1 MAEFIPG
8 SASGSLSQM
17 RMQPLPM
24 MSPEQAA
31 AYRTIML
38 QANATPTESPV
49 TANFEGAYSTGPRGS
64 QLMLNP
70 SVSAKLGDALTVG
83 GGYRTGPMGGVHGRA
98 EIKLPA
104 GLRALLE
111 GSKAGQSA
119 AVAAPVAGGE
129 LSATLA
135 RMAGQGNMPAQMQ
148 GRVGYRIPFANG
160 GGANAEELPPEQNES
175 LIDMATRYGQGVMRK
190 HPIITRGLV
199 SAATDPL
206 DLMQFLAMHGV
217 EPGIV
222 APNQIETPEQVAARQ
237 ERASSIPNAGELA
250 QKYLAQAGV
259 RESETLPEQ
268 LGEMGISM
276 LGPAMLA
283 KAPKAFSWG
292 AKILGKVSPA
302 KATALTTDAFHGTR
316 HDFPA
321 FVNNPGKFVRG
332 EKDGPFVLDQALGT
346 HFAKDPNVSNTFADD
361 IEGGRIIPAKIPD
374 EKTFLEARQDLLPYI
389 TDRSTPRN
397 PSNVYSDQS
406 AIQKMIAAEGYKL
419 RPDLLARYL
428 VQARKLPEDVAA
440 SISKRLAKGK
450 SVALKEFDISIGP
463 PKETSEKSPWKTNK
477 EKKVNLERFLDNYG
491 GNPYNSKDRA
501 DLVDTARK
509 SWQDKGYTGLKY
521 LNTSPRE
528 TEFAK
533 DPTSYIVFDPK
544 HTRSRFAKFNP
555 ADVESS
561 DLLKSHGG
569 AVRMGKGGLLKA
581 GAEELTELAAKY
593 LPKAEDAVKEAE
605 DYLIPAQSIKSHSMP
620 KFESSIKRE
629 GKNIENVPI
638 SWLSKLPGN
647 AFRHS
652 DEKINEMAKSIA
664 ENGLSEPLIINVG
677 KNSRTAKLG
686 EGNHRLEALKRAGFT
701 HAPVKVEVGRE
712 YGSELGEAASYVDD
726 LIPKVDEYFPSN
738 AKPSEVF
745 KSLKGITKAHGGAV
759 HMGKGGLL
767 KAGAE
772 ELTELA
778 AKYLPKANL
787 ETDVFHG
794 TTQPDIKVFKPKIR
808 PKEQLGFGTHV
819 TVDPE
824 FASEYAI
831 GDVARRGPSPN
842 VMPLKAKL
850 GNVLDATKIVEEG
863 TPEFVLAQKLAGK
876 KLFTQKNADGIRT
889 AYLQN
894 AIDSTSPKRAQQII
908 RDAGFDSVKYNAE
921 IKSILSPY
929 GYTKGRSAESY
940 VIFDPEKNLRSKFD
954 LTAPDIGKA
963 SGGLSRVNE
972 AGNYTKPEMR
982 KRLFNSIKARA
993 VQGTGAGQW
1002 SARKAQL
1009 LAKSYK
1015 EKGGGYK
1022 D

>member
-38 QANATPTESPV
+38 QANVTPTESPV

-111 GSKAGQSA
+111 GSKARQSA

-160 GGANAEELPPEQNES
+160 GGANAEELPPEQDES

-190 HPIITRGLV
+190 HPIITRGLA

-222 APNQIETPEQVAARQ
+222 APNQIETPEQVASRH
-237 ERASSIPNAGELA
+237 ELASSIPNAGELA

-268 LGEMGISM
+268 LGEAGISM

-292 AKILGKVSPA
+292 AAKAPKAFSWGAKILGKTSPA
-302 KATALTTDAFHGTR
+302 KAPALTTDAFHGTSY
-316 HDFPA
+316 DFPA
-321 FVNNPGKFVRG
+321 FVNNPGKVARG

-346 HFAKDPNVSNTFADD
+346 HFAKDPNVSNTFTMNRAGEVLED
-361 IEGGRIIPAKIPD
+361 GRIIPARIPD
-374 EKTFLEARQDLLPYI
+374 ERTFLEAKQDLLPYM
-389 TDRSTPRN
+389 DRSTPRG
-397 PSNVYSDQS
+397 PSTVYSDQDT
-406 AIQKMIAAEGYKL
+406 IQKMIAAEGYKL

-428 VQARKLPEDVAA
+428 VEARKLPEDVAD
-440 SISKRLAKGK
+440 SIAKRLAKGK

-569 AVRMGKGGLLKA
+569 AVR
-581 GAEELTELAAKY
+581 
-593 LPKAEDAVKEAE
+593 
-605 DYLIPAQSIKSHSMP
+605 
-620 KFESSIKRE
+620 
-629 GKNIENVPI
+629 
-638 SWLSKLPGN
+638 
-647 AFRHS
+647 
-652 DEKINEMAKSIA
+652 
-664 ENGLSEPLIINVG
+664 
-677 KNSRTAKLG
+677 
-686 EGNHRLEALKRAGFT
+686 
-701 HAPVKVEVGRE
+701 
-712 YGSELGEAASYVDD
+712 
-726 LIPKVDEYFPSN
+726 
-738 AKPSEVF
+738 
-745 KSLKGITKAHGGAV
+745 
-759 HMGKGGLL
+759 
-767 KAGAE
+767 
-772 ELTELA
+772 
-778 AKYLPKANL
+778 
-787 ETDVFHG
+787 
-794 TTQPDIKVFKPKIR
+794 
-808 PKEQLGFGTHV
+808 
-819 TVDPE
+819 
-824 FASEYAI
+824 
-831 GDVARRGPSPN
+831 
-842 VMPLKAKL
+842 
-850 GNVLDATKIVEEG
+850 
-863 TPEFVLAQKLAGK
+863 
-876 KLFTQKNADGIRT
+876 
-889 AYLQN
+889 
-894 AIDSTSPKRAQQII
+894 
-908 RDAGFDSVKYNAE
+908 
-921 IKSILSPY
+921 
-929 GYTKGRSAESY
+929 
-940 VIFDPEKNLRSKFD
+940 
-954 LTAPDIGKA
+954 KA

-1015 EKGGGYK
+1015 KKGGGYK